1 MVYNDSSVTT
11 VTAVTELC
19 VIVLAST
26 GKWGHFP
33 LALLSEL
40 GDLLRQIP
48 WHHLRKQ
55 RIWISKYNSLG
66 AAAPKTLQGGTYA
79 KKKP

>member
-1 MVYNDSSVTT
+1 MVYLKFPVTPVTT
-11 VTAVTELC
+11 VTEYGV
-19 VIVLAST
+19 VVLAST

>member
-19 VIVLAST
+19 VVVLAST

-33 LALLSEL
+33 LALLSEPN
-40 GDLLRQIP
+40 DLLRQIL

-66 AAAPKTLQGGTYA
+66 AAAPKTLQGGMYV